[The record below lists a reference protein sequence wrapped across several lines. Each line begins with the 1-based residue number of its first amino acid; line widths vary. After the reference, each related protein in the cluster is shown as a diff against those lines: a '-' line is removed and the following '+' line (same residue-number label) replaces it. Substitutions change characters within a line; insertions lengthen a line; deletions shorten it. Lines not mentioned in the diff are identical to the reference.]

1 MSRNKKISLGV
12 IIFLVTLVAY
22 IWLAH
27 HLIYRKI
34 GQGNLPLVDLTH
46 DYYFDDMNTENKLVY
61 AALGDSLTAGAGT
74 ERYEDSFPYQLASK
88 FFDISTRDINLQ
100 VFAYPGARTENLIND
115 LLQPAIAA
123 QPNLV
128 TLFIGVNDV
137 HGLISAGH
145 FKKNYEYIIQQLQE
159 KTHAKI
165 FLINIP
171 YIGSDSLIRE
181 PWRFYLD
188 KETAKFNEI
197 IQDLAKQYQL
207 DYIDLATP
215 THEKLRQDGEHYSV
229 DTFHPS
235 AAGYAWWA
243 EIVYD
248 QINR

>member
-1 MSRNKKISLGV
+1 MMNKKKISLGV

-46 DYYFDDMNTENKLVY
+46 NYYYDDMDTENKIVY

-74 ERYEDSFPYQLASK
+74 YRYEDSFPYQLATK
-88 FFDISTRDINLQ
+88 FFNNGKNDINLQ
-100 VFAYPGARTENLIND
+100 VFAYPGARTQNVIDD
-115 LLQPAIAA
+115 LLEATIAA
-123 QPNLV
+123 NPNVV

-137 HGLISAGH
+137 HGLISASH
-145 FKKNYEYIIQQLQE
+145 FQKNYEYIIEQL
-159 KTHAKI
+159 KTRTEAKI
-165 FLINIP
+165 YLINIP

-181 PWRFYLD
+181 PWRYYLD

-197 IQDLAKQYQL
+197 IKDLAKQNGL
-207 DYIDLATP
+207 SYIDLSTP
-215 THEKLRQDGEHYSV
+215 TREKLRTDGAHYSV
-229 DTFHPS
+229 DKFHPS
-235 AAGYAWWA
+235 ATGYTEWA